1 LQDHIPGGEND
12 FLADDTIWRKRHRQE
27 EFKLQI
33 ATKGLVQCLL
43 DASNPITGYVRRF
56 EIGPL
61 RQDHFE
67 SKLALILEGKLKC
80 LVNLQSLR

>member
-1 LQDHIPGGEND
+1 
-12 FLADDTIWRKRHRQE
+12 
-27 EFKLQI
+27 
-33 ATKGLVQCLL
+33 VQCLL
-43 DASNPITGYVRRF
+43 DASSPITGYVRRF

-67 SKLALILEGKLKC
+67 SKLAPILEGKLKC